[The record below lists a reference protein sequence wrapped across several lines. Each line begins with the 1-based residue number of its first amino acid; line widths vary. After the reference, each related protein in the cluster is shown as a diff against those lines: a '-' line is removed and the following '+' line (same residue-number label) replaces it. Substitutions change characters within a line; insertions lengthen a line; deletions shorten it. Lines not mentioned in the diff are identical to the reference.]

1 MIGKINLIVL
11 GQLVHKMSE
20 DFSGKS
26 PSSALE
32 FFKKK
37 KGQQPRLMVSWYPD
51 PMLDVNVLME
61 TNLFQGSRILT
72 VFDNLR
78 IIWIPKQYSWLE
90 EWLVIV

>member
-1 MIGKINLIVL
+1 
-11 GQLVHKMSE
+11 
-20 DFSGKS
+20 
-26 PSSALE
+26 
-32 FFKKK
+32 
-37 KGQQPRLMVSWYPD
+37 MVSSYPD

>member
-37 KGQQPRLMVSWYPD
+37 KDSNQD
-51 PMLDVNVLME
+51 
-61 TNLFQGSRILT
+61 
-72 VFDNLR
+72 
-78 IIWIPKQYSWLE
+78 
-90 EWLVIV
+90 